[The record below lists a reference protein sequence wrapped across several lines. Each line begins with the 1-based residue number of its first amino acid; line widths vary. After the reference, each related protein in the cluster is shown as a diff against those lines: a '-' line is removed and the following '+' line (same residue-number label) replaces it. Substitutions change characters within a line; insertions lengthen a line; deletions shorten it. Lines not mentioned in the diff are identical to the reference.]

1 MPEDELLRRFFW
13 MWTLKEAY
21 TKALGLGLGFDFS
34 RIEFDVV
41 NRTVRVDGA
50 VPEGWAFRMFVIAD
64 GQDIY
69 EGVVAQYVGEGPTT
83 VVHEE
88 TNDWLTVQDAVT
100 FTENALKVLKE

>member
-41 NRTVRVDGA
+41 NKVVRVDRA

-64 GQDIY
+64 GQDVY

>member
-1 MPEDELLRRFFW
+1 M
-13 MWTLKEAY
+13 
-21 TKALGLGLGFDFS
+21 
-34 RIEFDVV
+34 

-50 VPEGWAFRMFVIAD
+50 VPEGLAFRMFVIAD